1 MKKIA
6 KIEMALLRIAQELDE
21 AGLHSQADALDSFIT
36 ALADEKKFD
45 IRTVYI
51 VKVSPEDAKKFNEDP
66 MFVPTNHLAVDG
78 KLMVLPIENGLV
90 GSTPVHSKQVR
101 TKTLQEAE
109 QALAAELSLAK
120 SQYSPAE
127 VSSSVE
133 YRG

>member
-21 AGLHSQADALDSFIT
+21 AGLHHQADALDSFIT

-78 KLMVLPIENGLV
+78 KLLVLPIENGLV
-90 GSTPVHSKQVR
+90 GSTPVHSKQVH